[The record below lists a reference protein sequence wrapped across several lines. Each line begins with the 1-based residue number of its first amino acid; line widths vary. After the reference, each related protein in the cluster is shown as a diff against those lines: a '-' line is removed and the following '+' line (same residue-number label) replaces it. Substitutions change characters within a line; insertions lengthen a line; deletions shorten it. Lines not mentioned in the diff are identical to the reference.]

1 MGNDALSLG
10 DTWIIHRWCCFLN
23 KHGVT
28 RLLQKTWGDA
38 LLFGN
43 ALSLR
48 EEARGNE
55 EYRYVWVNLRP
66 SLRWNRGKK
75 THKSRRKTGCVK
87 TRIWLWCAKI
97 VSFTYYEN
105 LCLKKFETPFANAF
119 GVVESCF
126 SRPQT
131 FTHLQTKLLQHLWL
145 KSWNWLALK
154 KLPQELAN
162 LPAVLQQKNADSLL
176 IHTHRIHRWIV
187 YLQ

>member
-1 MGNDALSLG
+1 MNHSQVV
-10 DTWIIHRWCCFLN
+10 CFLK
-23 KHGVT
+23 KHGGKT
-28 RLLQKTWGDA
+28 HHPAKKTWGDA

-43 ALSLR
+43 ALRLR

-55 EYRYVWVNLRP
+55 EPSIRCQVDLRP

-87 TRIWLWCAKI
+87 KRIWLWCANI

-105 LCLKKFETPFANAF
+105 LRLNKFETPFANAF
-119 GVVESCF
+119 GVVESF
-126 SRPQT
+126 FPRSQT

-176 IHTHRIHRWIV
+176 IHTHRIHIWIV